1 MAASEVLD
9 QLLAVAN
16 HSVSDDCAE
25 TSDPDVAA
33 DLLTRAYAPHQLR
46 ANVPAHFGFE
56 LRMTA
61 TERLRIGRTR
71 IVGDVTIDVPP
82 TSSFYVFCYAPTG
95 SVRATSGRNS
105 VQVSPTAGSVMTP
118 TEPWRFDRWTDDSA
132 LLAMRVD
139 RADLEEDL
147 AAILGRPIGT
157 PIRFHPEMD
166 LTDRWGR
173 DFLRTLQIV
182 RNEIS
187 DPDGLTRHP
196 ALASRFE
203 QLVRSSLLVSQ
214 THNYSDALRQ
224 PGETPV
230 PKAIR
235 DVVAVIEA
243 DPLAI
248 ATAADLAR
256 IACMSLRTLEQGFA
270 QFIGISPMSF
280 VRRTRLS
287 KVRADLLRSDPDA
300 VTVFSVARR
309 WGFNHMGRFAAY
321 YEQQYAEL
329 PSQTLR
335 RSR

>member
-1 MAASEVLD
+1 MTASQIMQQGSSVADLSVLD
-9 QLLAVAN
+9 
-16 HSVSDDCAE
+16 DCTE
-25 TSDPDVAA
+25 TSDPDEAA

-46 ANVPAHFGFE
+46 ANVPTHFDFE
-56 LRMTA
+56 LRMTE

-71 IVGDVTIDVPP
+71 IVGGVTIDVPP
-82 TSSFYVFCYAPTG
+82 TSSFYVFCYAPSGTI
-95 SVRATSGRNS
+95 RAASGQNC
-105 VQVSPTAGSVMTP
+105 VQVSPTTGSVMTP

-139 RADLEEDL
+139 RADLEDDL
-147 AAILGRPIGT
+147 GAILGRPIGP

-166 LTDRWGR
+166 LTDRWGQ

-182 RNEIS
+182 RNEIL
-187 DPDGLTRHP
+187 DPEGLTRHP
-196 ALASRFE
+196 VLASRFE
-203 QLVRSSLLVSQ
+203 QLLRSSLLLSQ
-214 THNYSDALRQ
+214 RHNYSDALRE
-224 PGETPV
+224 PAEVPI

-235 DVVAVIEA
+235 DVVAAIDA

-248 ATAADLAR
+248 TTAADLAR
-256 IACMSLRTLEQGFA
+256 IACMSLRALEQGFA
-270 QFIGISPMSF
+270 QFIGVPPMSF
-280 VRRTRLS
+280 VRRTRLRN
-287 KVRADLLRSDPDA
+287 VREELLRSDPEV
-300 VTVFSVARR
+300 VTVFGIARR